1 MLNDIK
7 NIGELNILDDM
18 KDFCCLDLKC
28 SAMFSFTS
36 NFHQIYL
43 NLYVNLFIAQPVS
56 YGMNATENMHEVRF
70 PNIYILSHIIYYIP
84 PLTIIIV
91 LGIKE
96 VGFSKTKSDII
107 LWFNRLKEKHN
118 NIEMISRF
126 KYT

>member
-1 MLNDIK
+1 
-7 NIGELNILDDM
+7 
-18 KDFCCLDLKC
+18 
-28 SAMFSFTS
+28 
-36 NFHQIYL
+36 
-43 NLYVNLFIAQPVS
+43 
-56 YGMNATENMHEVRF
+56 MNATENMHEVRF